1 MSDGV
6 TISAIVTAGS
16 VISGLLA
23 LLLKRLERMEVKVDG
38 RLTQLLE
45 VSKQASHSEGK
56 AEGVIEERAKN
67 ES

>member
-6 TISAIVTAGS
+6 TIAAIVTTGS

-23 LLLKRLERMEVKVDG
+23 LLLKRLERIEVKVDG

-45 VSKQASHSEGK
+45 ISKQASYGVGK
-56 AEGVIEERAKN
+56 AEGVIEERAKK
-67 ES
+67 